1 MSQTG
6 NTLQVAVY
14 LNVDNIVAKYPKP
27 NGEMIDL
34 INGTEIFFQFLP
46 TNNEGYI
53 EVPTTTEKITFTLS
67 NSEGHSDGRFWL
79 TRFINE
85 DEGIIAPSTSNKGGN
100 LVPANVLTVDV
111 NPDVKKG
118 DTEDFKLH
126 CYFIYFDESTGEN
139 WVYHCKTDPELKV
152 DQDPDPIV

>member
-1 MSQTG
+1 MSQTE
-6 NTLQVAVY
+6 NTLHVAVY
-14 LNVDNIVAKYPKP
+14 LNVENIVSKYPNP

-34 INGTEIFFQFLP
+34 VNGAETFFQFLP
-46 TNNEGYI
+46 TNSEGYI
-53 EVPTTTEKITFTLS
+53 EVPTTTKQITFTLS
-67 NSEGHSDGRFWL
+67 DSKGHSDGRYWL

-85 DEGIIAPSTSNKGGN
+85 DEGIIAPSTPNKGGA
-100 LVPANVLTVDV
+100 LVPANILTVDV

-139 WVYHCKTDPELKV
+139 LVYHCKTDPKLQA
-152 DQDPDPIV
+152 DQPGGGG